1 MEKLVVELAV
11 GAVYLVIGWVFVRL
25 NKLEQ
30 DIDTCVKKD
39 DFDEVKSDLKT
50 TIELLTEARVEN
62 ARWQERISRVLEK
75 DSKKY

>member
-1 MEKLVVELAV
+1 MEQVLVEIIV
-11 GAVYLVIGWVFVRL
+11 GLVYVILGWMVMRQ

-30 DIDTCVKKD
+30 RIDNCVQKD
-39 DFDEVKSDLKT
+39 AFEEVKVDLKT

-75 DSKKY
+75 D

>member
-1 MEKLVVELAV
+1 MEKLIVELAV
-11 GAVYLVIGWVFVRL
+11 GAVYLVIGWVFVRI

-30 DIDTCVKKD
+30 DIEGCVKKD

-75 DSKKY
+75 D

>member
-1 MEKLVVELAV
+1 MEKLIVELAV
-11 GAVYLVIGWVFVRL
+11 GAVYLVIGWVFVRI

-30 DIDTCVKKD
+30 DIEGCVKKD

-75 DSKKY
+75 DSKNS